1 MTRLLP
7 LVLTAVALTGCAK
20 ALPTAPPR
28 AVKPVQAQ
36 ALTPAKFFANAAVQ
50 AEAPA
55 AFAVSPAA
63 LPALEA
69 VERVA
74 PAQRAALVAAIR
86 ADKALAADV
95 AAFPAL
101 GWDRQRKAIERIMA
115 LESRAFG
122 AQPPPLVV
130 HDEDGRGPAFFEFD
144 PATPGTGT
152 VHLWPKQL
160 AQETSPH
167 AALLLAIHETRH
179 SWQFQ
184 LATGFA
190 GVARREPVLAQAFM
204 AGFKA
209 QQALSG
215 KLSFCDFCTMH
226 HEHEAFQTG
235 NAVVG
240 ELTGWTADASD
251 MGCYSSQF
259 TATGAAKI
267 DLLDLARRVGPAG
280 LLKAFNQAERA
291 QFEALGGSGT

>member
-7 LVLTAVALTGCAK
+7 LALLAVVSTGCAK
-20 ALPTAPPR
+20 ALPTAVPR
-28 AVKPVQAQ
+28 APQGVKAQ

-50 AEAPA
+50 AQAPA
-55 AFAVSPAA
+55 AFAVSPEA

-69 VERVA
+69 VDAIA
-74 PAQRAALVAAIR
+74 PAQRAALVAAIKG
-86 ADKALAADV
+86 DKRLMADV
-95 AAFPAL
+95 QAFPTL
-101 GWDRQRKAIERIMA
+101 GWDRQRAAIERIMD
-115 LESRAFG
+115 LESKANG
-122 AQPPPLVV
+122 CAKPPLVV
-130 HDEDGRGPAFFEFD
+130 HAEDGRGPAFFEFD
-144 PATPGTGT
+144 PAQPGTGT

-184 LATGFA
+184 VAFSGLGKSAALRTAFA
-190 GVARREPVLAQAFM
+190 

-209 QQALSG
+209 QQALAG

-240 ELTGWTADASD
+240 ALTGWTADASD
-251 MGCYSSQF
+251 MGCYTSQF
-259 TATGAAKI
+259 DGQGAPKV
-267 DLLDLARRVGPAG
+267 DLLGLARSVGPAK
-280 LLKAFNQAERA
+280 LLAAFNQAERP
-291 QFEALGGSGT
+291 QFEALGGTGK